1 MLNVKCAYVENLN
14 CQTDTKRELCTGS
27 IYLTLNTSTVRA
39 IQKGIM
45 YWFHLPDV
53 EYLNCQTDTK
63 RELCIGSIY
72 LTLNTSTV
80 KPIQKGNYVLVP
92 FTWRWIP
99 QLSNRYKR
107 ELCIGSIY
115 LTLLNIT
122 WTNELQSKCC
132 VCLQWAWVVCHRVI
146 TPQNSLYFVACVY
159 LKLNVFYHKSFILT
173 CMYVNTYVF
182 NNT

>member
-92 FTWRWIP
+92 FT
-99 QLSNRYKR
+99 
-107 ELCIGSIY
+107 
-115 LTLLNIT
+115 
-122 WTNELQSKCC
+122 
-132 VCLQWAWVVCHRVI
+132 
-146 TPQNSLYFVACVY
+146 
-159 LKLNVFYHKSFILT
+159 
-173 CMYVNTYVF
+173 
-182 NNT
+182 